1 MNWKNAIVKSSLCIR
16 AMCEHKDFNKKRFLS
31 IGKKPLKMCC
41 PLLSRDQEGE
51 GAALSET
58 ICTKAFPRPTKSSF
72 LRPQD
77 KNASS

>member
-1 MNWKNAIVKSSLCIR
+1 
-16 AMCEHKDFNKKRFLS
+16 MCEQKDFNKKRICQLE
-31 IGKKPLKMCC
+31 KKTLKMCC

>member
-1 MNWKNAIVKSSLCIR
+1 MVKSPLRIR
-16 AMCEHKDFNKKRFLS
+16 AMCEHKDFNKKLFCQLE
-31 IGKKPLKMCC
+31 KKPLKMCC